1 VHPGCNNFL
10 NHMAQAHRLPDPG
23 PTYKQHEGLQ
33 DQPGSLTDK
42 GDDHKG
48 AGTNAGYDGC
58 WYM

>member
-1 VHPGCNNFL
+1 MRAP
-10 NHMAQAHRLPDPG
+10 RLPDPG
-23 PTYKQHEGLQ
+23 ATYKQHEGLQ